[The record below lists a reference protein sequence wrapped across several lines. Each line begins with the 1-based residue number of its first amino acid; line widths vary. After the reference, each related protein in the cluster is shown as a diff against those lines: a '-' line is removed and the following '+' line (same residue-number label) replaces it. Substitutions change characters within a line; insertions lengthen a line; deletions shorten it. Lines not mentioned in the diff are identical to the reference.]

1 MRLRYLHI
9 PDLVPLKNITITFG
23 HEPIL
28 GRECTIHF
36 IVGVNGTGKSRLLR
50 AVTEVFL
57 NLEKGNVPP
66 FPVTIAYDLG
76 KEGTG
81 KQESS
86 QAQRTIY
93 YRYTGNGKAGA
104 HLVELKPVPLHA
116 HEVDWTQLHEID
128 WQHGDH
134 PFKWQYFRQY
144 FTGDDTAIKSYLP
157 AVVLA
162 YTSGTA
168 EDWEQTFSPP
178 ERELEETISVRFSEI
193 SREDERPLNW
203 NSYKEAE
210 FSLQEGEQVVQPIQP
225 SGEAAQAKEGTP
237 PVPGIGI
244 FIRPETLKLV
254 VCAVTLSEA
263 LREIKQFPTESKREG
278 FIREINRAIKEKRRM
293 EGLRDLLNRAD
304 WLWPISIGLRIT
316 FRPDRFRDD
325 HLKLLTKLYTIATK
339 VIRDASPSDSR
350 TLFFDL
356 QRILYLPNYEKYDN
370 KSTLEALTAILGNG
384 GTQTFAIFQQLF
396 TLQEQGVLEDV
407 TIALQKRN
415 LKKGVLLYEWLSDG
429 ERMLLGRMALFHL
442 LQGIDDALIIL
453 DEPETHFND
462 AWKREV
468 TDIIDQSLQD
478 SSSEVLL
485 ATHSSIVLTDVFD
498 TEITVLHK
506 NMRTGTITSHPP
518 QIRSFGASPA
528 EILRDIFNAP
538 ETIGR
543 RAGEFLNLMLLC
555 AAHPAQTQQ
564 VWSMNGND
572 TDIYRSSAFRR
583 LRTVA
588 LKELDEGV
596 DIGENDTGDS
606 EDNEQLRKF
615 NEYLLHTLR
624 SVRDYT
630 KQNTGQDEINVVDML
645 DLLQNRLGAGY
656 YQFEFRRRLNALQVR
671 RGPNA
676 P

>member
-9 PDLVPLKNITITFG
+9 PDLVPLRNITITFG

-36 IVGVNGTGKSRLLR
+36 IVGVNGTGKSRLLH
-50 AVTEVFL
+50 AITEVFL

-76 KEGTG
+76 KNGTG
-81 KQESS
+81 EQESS
-86 QAQRTIY
+86 QTQRTIY
-93 YRYTGNGKAGA
+93 YRYAGNGKAGA
-104 HLVELKPVPLHA
+104 YLVELKHVPLQA
-116 HEVDWTQLHEID
+116 HEVDWTHLHEID
-128 WQHGDH
+128 WQQGDH
-134 PFKWQYFRQY
+134 PFKQRYFRQY

-157 AVVLA
+157 TVVLS

-178 ERELEETISVRFSEI
+178 ERELEETISARFSGI
-193 SREDERPLNW
+193 SREDERPFNW
-203 NSYKEAE
+203 NSRKEAE
-210 FSLQEGEQVVQPIQP
+210 LRLREAEQVAQPVQP
-225 SGEAAQAKEGTP
+225 SDEAVQVKEETP

-244 FIRPETLKLV
+244 FVHPATLKLV
-254 VCAVTLSEA
+254 VCAVTLSQTLQEF
-263 LREIKQFPTESKREG
+263 EQFPTESEREG
-278 FIREINRAIKEKRRM
+278 FIREINRALKEKRRM
-293 EGLRDLLNRAD
+293 GGLRDLLNRAD
-304 WLWPISIGLRIT
+304 WLWPVSIGLRIT
-316 FRPDRFRDD
+316 FRPHRFRDD
-325 HLKLLTKLYTIATK
+325 HLRLLTRLYTIATK
-339 VIRDASPSDSR
+339 VFREAYSSDSR

-356 QRILYLPNYEKYDN
+356 QSILYLPHYEKYD
-370 KSTLEALTAILGNG
+370 KKTTLEALTAILGNG
-384 GTQTFAIFQQLF
+384 GTQAFAIFQQLH
-396 TLQEQGVLEDV
+396 TLQERGVLEDV

-415 LKKGVLLYEWLSDG
+415 LKKGVLLYDWLSDG
-429 ERMLLGRMALFHL
+429 ERVLLGRMALFHL
-442 LQGIDDALIIL
+442 LQGIDDALIVL

-506 NMRTGTITSHPP
+506 NLRTSMITASAP

-538 ETIGR
+538 ETIGQ
-543 RAGEFLNLMLLC
+543 RAGEFLNLMLIC
-555 AAHPAQTQQ
+555 AAHSAQTQQ
-564 VWSMNGND
+564 IWSMNGND
-572 TDIYRSSAFRR
+572 TDIYRSAAFRR
-583 LRTVA
+583 LSRVA
-588 LKELDEGV
+588 IREMSEEENI
-596 DIGENDTGDS
+596 DIPENS
-606 EDNEQLRKF
+606 EQQRRF
-615 NEYLLHTLR
+615 NEHLLHTLR
-624 SVRDYT
+624 AIRDYT
-630 KQNTGQDEINVVDML
+630 RQYLGQKDVEIVDVL
-645 DLLQNRLGAGY
+645 KLLQDRLGSGY
-656 YQFEFRRRLNALQVR
+656 YQFEFRRRLDALQER